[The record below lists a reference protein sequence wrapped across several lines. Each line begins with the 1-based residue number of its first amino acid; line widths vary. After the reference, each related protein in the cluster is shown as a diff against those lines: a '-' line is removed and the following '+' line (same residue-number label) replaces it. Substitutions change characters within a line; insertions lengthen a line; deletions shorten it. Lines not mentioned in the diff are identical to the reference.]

1 MPKLANPNRSEPR
14 FKIKAHL
21 NFEAKLTNII
31 LLTKPHSCKVL
42 GNEIRKIGYRIIW
55 GWEILY
61 QNWSNP
67 VIALSERL
75 GWPDLNRPISAFL
88 FTCYVLGYGWQ
99 KFRWYFVHIWP
110 LLFHKKAILSLPFDT
125 IRGDNRTWKDTRLYQ
140 ENYTSFAKIP
150 KYLYSIVSIF
160 EHPVQQGKYI
170 YELFSNVSTIQPTI
184 YFYIPS
190 SKQQNVS
197 GREP

>member
-110 LLFHKKAILSLPFDT
+110 LLFHKKSNSFFVI
-125 IRGDNRTWKDTRLYQ
+125 WYYQ
-140 ENYTSFAKIP
+140 RR
-150 KYLYSIVSIF
+150 
-160 EHPVQQGKYI
+160 
-170 YELFSNVSTIQPTI
+170 
-184 YFYIPS
+184 
-190 SKQQNVS
+190 QQNMEGHPPVS
-197 GREP
+197 RKLYKLC